1 MNNKIWKLRSVFKNV
16 EVQSMWLLR
25 CLFEDLLE
33 CPLAKQAW
41 EAFYFVWHQ
50 WGVPNDVILS
60 WPFVMLGE
68 AIFEREADF
77 PRFKGTM

>member
-1 MNNKIWKLRSVFKNV
+1 MGILPLCKVCIEKVPESP
-16 EVQSMWLLR
+16 QH
-25 CLFEDLLE
+25 CLLE